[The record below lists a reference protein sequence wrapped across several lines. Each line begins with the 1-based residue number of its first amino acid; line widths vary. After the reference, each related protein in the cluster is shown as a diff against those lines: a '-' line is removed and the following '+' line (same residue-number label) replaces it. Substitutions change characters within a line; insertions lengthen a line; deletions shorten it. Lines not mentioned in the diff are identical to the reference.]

1 MCSACLY
8 REAHDTRAFVAI
20 VRRLHWHYDG
30 QFADVSLDGHY
41 LASGPVSQLR
51 AALYR
56 RGGLLD
62 AVASQE
68 G

>member
-1 MCSACLY
+1 MCPSCLY
-8 REAHDTRAFVAI
+8 RESHDTREFVAI
-20 VRRLHWHYDG
+20 VRRLHWHYSG
-30 QFADVSLDGHY
+30 EFADVSLDGHY

-62 AVASQE
+62 AVARKD
-68 G
+68 